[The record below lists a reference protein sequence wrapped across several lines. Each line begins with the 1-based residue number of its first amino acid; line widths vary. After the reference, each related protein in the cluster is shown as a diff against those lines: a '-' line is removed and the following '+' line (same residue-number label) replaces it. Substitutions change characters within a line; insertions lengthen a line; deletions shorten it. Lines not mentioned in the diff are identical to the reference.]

1 MRKGT
6 GGGRTGSSRS
16 LRKEHKGRRRWL
28 SQALIGAAVLLSA
41 VLLYRTLS
49 GYDFDDL
56 VESVRSVP
64 SSSLLAALSW
74 AAASY
79 FCLTFNDWIALRY
92 VDRPLSYRS
101 AAMTSFIALSF
112 GHNVGFAA
120 LSSGAIR
127 YHFYSRRGL
136 DGGEVAKLIV
146 FCGTTIFLGMFVLGA
161 FALLFRPDFGETMS
175 GLSRGTFLA
184 IGSGLLVA
192 PLAFLL
198 LAFRLHGPH
207 QFIRWQ
213 LEIPRPPTAVA
224 QIAIGTVNFL
234 LVAACLHATVSAS
247 ADVGYV
253 EVLAAFII
261 ANTVTIITHTPGGL
275 GVIETVILL
284 LLRRPEL
291 IGAVLIF
298 RFVYYL
304 VPLGLGSLLFA
315 YVELHHR
322 RAARAAKV
330 HDGLAAQADGRA
342 TLPAQSLSM
351 VQESDLP
358 R

>member
-1 MRKGT
+1 MRT
-6 GGGRTGSSRS
+6 QARGRRRASRNS
-16 LRKEHKGRRRWL
+16 PKSENREKRRWL
-28 SQALIGAAVLLSA
+28 SRALIGGAVLLSA
-41 VLLYRTLS
+41 VLLYRTIS

-56 VESVRSVP
+56 VESVWSVP
-64 SSSLLAALSW
+64 TSSLMAALGW

-92 VDRPLSYRS
+92 VERPLSYRS

-136 DGGEVAKLIV
+136 DGSEVAKLIV

-161 FALLFRPDFGETMS
+161 FALLFRPDFGQTMS
-175 GLSRGTFLA
+175 DLSRGTFLA
-184 IGSGLLVA
+184 IGGGLLVA

-207 QFIRWQ
+207 RFFRWQ
-213 LEIPRPPTAVA
+213 VEIPRPPTAAA

-304 VPLGLGSLLFA
+304 PLGLGSLLFGFT
-315 YVELHHR
+315 ELRHR
-322 RAARAAKV
+322 KRQTTR
-330 HDGLAAQADGRA
+330 
-342 TLPAQSLSM
+342 
-351 VQESDLP
+351 
-358 R
+358 